1 MKFILFCEGETEK
14 KALPSFLKKWLDAR
28 LQQPVGIK
36 PVDFGGWQQMVKD
49 APRKARMHLDGP
61 DKENIIAVIALLD
74 LYGPTFY
81 PSNITT
87 AAQRYQWAKDY
98 LENKV
103 GQTKFKQFFAVHE
116 TEAWLL
122 SNPGLFP
129 HEIKSALPGK
139 IQQPETINFDEPP
152 AKLLDRLYQQKTNRS
167 YKKTTHSI
175 GLLDKLDP
183 DLAYSI
189 CPRLKELLDEMLR
202 LAKTAGL

>member
-14 KALPSFLKKWLDAR
+14 KALPAFLKKWLDAR
-28 LQQPVGIK
+28 LSQPVGIK
-36 PVDFGGWQQMVKD
+36 PIDFGGWQQMVKD

-81 PSNITT
+81 PPNITT
-87 AAQRYQWAKDY
+87 AVQRYQWAKEY
-98 LENKV
+98 LEKTV
-103 GQTKFKQFFAVHE
+103 AQSKFRQFFAVHK

-122 SNPGLFP
+122 SDPNLFP
-129 HEIKSALPGK
+129 HEIKNALPGK
-139 IQQPETINFDEPP
+139 AQQPETINFNEPP
-152 AKLLDRLYQQKTNRS
+152 AKLLDGLYLQKTNRS

-183 DLAYSI
+183 NLAYSK
-189 CPRLKELLDEMLR
+189 CPKLKELLDEMLH
-202 LAKTAGL
+202 LAKEAGL